1 MDSHPA
7 NRHLYGRSVSC
18 VLTCFARLLFSA
30 NLLPHP
36 GASHTNGRP
45 AFNPGLGFNAA
56 ALSASSLKRF
66 TPPSPPRASRSRFL
80 AASFAGSA

>member
-36 GASHTNGRP
+36 GASQTNGRP
-45 AFNPGLGFNAA
+45 AFIPGLGFNAA
-56 ALSASSLKRF
+56 AVAASSLARLAS
-66 TPPSPPRASRSRFL
+66 PPPPRASRSRFL